1 MPEKLH
7 LTATLDNSI
16 HKRSGRLEFQRGV
29 LTSKVLSNGDI
40 NWHVTTFSQQESH
53 RIYGLAQA
61 NCTVI
66 LTEDNSDLKVGDRV
80 KVAPFPW
87 CFNG

>member
-1 MPEKLH
+1 
-7 LTATLDNSI
+7 
-16 HKRSGRLEFQRGV
+16 LEFQRGI
-29 LTSKVLSNGDI
+29 LISKVSPDGDI
-40 NWHVTTFSQQESH
+40 VWHVSTFSQQESH
-53 RIYGLAQA
+53 RIFGLAQA

-66 LTEDNSDLKVGDRV
+66 LAEDSSDLQAGDRV

>member
-1 MPEKLH
+1 M
-7 LTATLDNSI
+7 
-16 HKRSGRLEFQRGV
+16 EFQRGI
-29 LTSKVLSNGDI
+29 LTSKVSAEGDI
-40 NWHVTTFSQQESH
+40 NWHVTTFQQQQSH
-53 RIYGLAQA
+53 RVYGLAQA

-66 LTEDNSDLKVGDRV
+66 LAEDSSDLQVGDRV